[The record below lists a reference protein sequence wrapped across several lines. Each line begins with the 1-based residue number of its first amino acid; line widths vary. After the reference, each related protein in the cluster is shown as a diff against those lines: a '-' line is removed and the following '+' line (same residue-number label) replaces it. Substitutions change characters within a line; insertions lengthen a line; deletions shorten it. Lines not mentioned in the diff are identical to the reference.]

1 MTYLAYIALF
11 DTLSDAIEFEN
22 QVLSIGR
29 QYLPLCAQNV
39 LDGNTETPEYWTW
52 LAGQMTTPAT
62 PDRKNEPSVRAAQ
75 TALSPSE
82 QSTPSPTRFG
92 LLEIE

>member
-39 LDGNTETPEYWTW
+39 LDGNTATPEYWTW
-52 LAGQMTTPAT
+52 LASQVEERKPHAQH
-62 PDRKNEPSVRAAQ
+62 PD
-75 TALSPSE
+75 
-82 QSTPSPTRFG
+82 QSNR
-92 LLEIE
+92 